1 MAGATLNF
9 GSLGEDGVVIWHGL
23 AGVGSFF
30 TINVVAGTLKAGD
43 SGLNAIINASD
54 EQVTVDAGAILDL
67 GGFSLAAPCSAA
79 TSPIGRRNNFISGRG
94 ESFRL
99 DQRSALAY
107 RRRHGRPQ
115 RRRYLYRD
123 HHDR

>member
-54 EQVTVDAGAILDL
+54 EQVTSEPRNPRSWGIFPSSRPLFGGDWHPTRRTRDAV
-67 GGFSLAAPCSAA
+67 S
-79 TSPIGRRNNFISGRG
+79 
-94 ESFRL
+94 
-99 DQRSALAY
+99 
-107 RRRHGRPQ
+107 
-115 RRRYLYRD
+115 
-123 HHDR
+123 